1 MTETKFPLAGSEG
14 LLTVEVNDPTGQQQV
29 LLEGVRP
36 TITAS
41 EIVAMSLSEMHLP
54 PNIDWDLRDE
64 ASSRLLPEKEQIGDV
79 AGETSPHV
87 RVTMQPN
94 AGLG

>member
-1 MTETKFPLAGSEG
+1 MNDRASSGSPG

-36 TITAS
+36 SATVN
-41 EIVAMSLSEMHLP
+41 EIVAMALSEMQLP

-64 ASSRLLPEKEQIGDV
+64 SSSRLLPEKQQLGDV
-79 AGETSPHV
+79 AGQQSPHV

>member
-1 MTETKFPLAGSEG
+1 MTDDQSVVSRSPG

-29 LLEGVRP
+29 VLDGVRP
-36 TITAS
+36 TATS
-41 EIVAMSLSEMHLP
+41 KEIVAMALSKMQLP

-64 ASSRLLPEKEQIGDV
+64 SSSRLLPEKQQFGDV
-79 AGETSPHV
+79 AKQESPHV